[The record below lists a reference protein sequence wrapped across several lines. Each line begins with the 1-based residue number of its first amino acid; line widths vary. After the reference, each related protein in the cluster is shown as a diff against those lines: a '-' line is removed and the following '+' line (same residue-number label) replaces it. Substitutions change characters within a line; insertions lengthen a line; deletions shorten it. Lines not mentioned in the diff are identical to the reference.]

1 MIGTLIHPTLRG
13 GLSTLNMSP
22 HTPLTHHK
30 VSIIVRSMDRPSLA
44 ATLDSIAHQTHADIE
59 VLVVAACGTGHRPLS
74 EHQGNRDIRL
84 VTQHRPLH
92 RAEAA
97 NCGLEAAS
105 GQFLMFLD
113 DDDTIDPD
121 HVARLVET
129 LTATTASVCA
139 VHTGVRVQGAA
150 GEHPG
155 FSTPFNRFAMLASNS
170 IPIHAVLFKQSV
182 VTHGARFDPQFDR
195 YEDWDFWLQ
204 LSELGDFVY
213 LPGTSATYY
222 QHTANSGTAEDL
234 PFFSKDFQAI
244 YAKWWPRLSPNVRAQ
259 LMHHIW
265 ENHQKMDILESQK
278 DELLTSLGELKLQQ
292 EDVEKTRLTLQKN
305 LENAKAEAAEE
316 RVRMQEAIRQCE
328 TAQQELQALKVTLQE
343 VLQSRSWKLTAPL
356 RTFVSRILLVRRIWS
371 RLVLIAPHHGGWISL
386 ARKGLRY
393 VKSNGW
399 RHTLNRLRYTG
410 TASPK
415 AMQLDYN
422 HWMQLHDTPIPTDD
436 VASILGRI
444 QHPLISFVM
453 PTYNSKPVWL
463 RAAVESIQ
471 KQSYPHWELC
481 ISDDA
486 SPSAETRQCLEGLA
500 QEDPRIKV
508 HYRRVNGHIS
518 ASSNDALALASGAYI
533 ALVDHDDLLHP
544 DALLHVAQAIHKH
557 PSAGIIYSDE
567 DKVSAD
573 GSQRFAPYFK
583 SDWNRDLFL
592 SHNLIS
598 HLGVYKTELLRSIGG
613 FRIGFEGSQDHDL
626 ALRAIEQ
633 LDDTQIVHIPKVLY
647 HWRSHEESTAS
658 SGNAKSYAIQAGVK
672 AIQEHLDR
680 TGARATA
687 SIDPTTGSHYR
698 VRYELPESAPLV
710 SLILPSRD
718 AAHLINTCV
727 LSLLTQTDYP
737 NFELIFVDNNTQD
750 PEALKAIEQLALDP
764 RVKVVRDPR
773 PFNYSALCNF
783 GVQHARGEVL
793 ALVNNDVEVIS
804 KDWLREMVS
813 IALQPGVGAVGAR
826 LWYPNDT
833 LQHGGVILGFGGVAN
848 HAHLGLP
855 KGVPGY
861 FGRAMTLQSF
871 SAVTG
876 ACLVVKRAIYDAV
889 EGLDEVN
896 LPVAFNDIDF
906 CIRIKMAGYRN
917 VWTPYAELYHH
928 ESATR
933 GADLSPEK
941 RARFERE
948 VNYMQE
954 TWDFLLQAD
963 PCYNPNLALS
973 GEFFSLSFPPR

>member
-1 MIGTLIHPTLRG
+1 
-13 GLSTLNMSP
+13 MSP
-22 HTPLTHHK
+22 HTPLTPHK

-44 ATLDSIAHQTHADIE
+44 ATLDSIAHQTHPDIE
-59 VLVVAACGTGHRPLS
+59 VLVVAACGADHRPLS
-74 EHQGNRDIRL
+74 EFRGDRDIRL
-84 VTQHRPLH
+84 VSQHRPLH
-92 RAEAA
+92 RSEAA

-105 GQFLMFLD
+105 GPFLMFLD

-129 LTATTASVCA
+129 LAPTSDSVCA
-139 VHTGVRVQGAA
+139 VHTGVRVLGCT
-150 GEHPG
+150 GEHAG
-155 FSTPFNRFAMLASNS
+155 FATPFNRFAMLASNS
-170 IPIHAVLFKQSV
+170 IPIHAVLFKQAV
-182 VTHGARFDPQFDR
+182 VTQGARFDPQFDR

-204 LSELGDFVY
+204 LSEQGDFIY

-244 YAKWWPRLSPNVRAQ
+244 YAKWWPRLQPNARAQ

-265 ENHQKMDILESQK
+265 ESHQKMDIFEREK
-278 DELLTSLGELKLQQ
+278 REFLTTLDELKLRQ
-292 EDVEKTRLTLQKN
+292 EDHQKASLALQTLLEKTQGEL
-305 LENAKAEAAEE
+305 AEE
-316 RVRMQEAIRQCE
+316 KSRMQDAVRQCE
-328 TAQQELQALKVTLQE
+328 TTQQEIQALNHTLQQ
-343 VLQSRSWKLTAPL
+343 VLQSRSWKVTAPL
-356 RTFVSRILLVRRIWS
+356 RAVAAKVLLINRLWS

-386 ARKGLRY
+386 GRKGLRY
-393 VKSNGW
+393 IKSNGW

-415 AMQLDYN
+415 VMHLDYD
-422 HWMQLHDTPIPTDD
+422 HWVQLHDIPTPKDD
-436 VASILGRI
+436 VASILARMP
-444 QHPLISFVM
+444 HPLVSIVM

-486 SPSAETRQCLEGLA
+486 SPSAETRRCLEDLA
-500 QEDPRIKV
+500 KEDPRIKV
-508 HYRRVNGHIS
+508 HYRKVNGHIS
-518 ASSNDALALASGAYI
+518 ASSNDALALASGSYV

-544 DALLHVAQAIHKH
+544 DALLHVAQAIHRH
-557 PSAGIIYSDE
+557 PKAGIIYSDE

-573 GSQRFAPYFK
+573 GSQRYAPYFK

-598 HLGVYKTELLRSIGG
+598 HLGIYKTDLLRSIGG
-613 FRIGFEGSQDHDL
+613 FRVGLEGSQDHDL

-633 LDDTQIVHIPKVLY
+633 LDDSQIVHIPKVLY

-658 SGNAKSYAIQAGVK
+658 SGNAKSYAIQAGVR
-672 AIQEHLDR
+672 AIQEHLNR
-680 TGARATA
+680 TGVRATA

-698 VRYELPESAPLV
+698 VRYELPEKVPMV

-718 AAHLINTCV
+718 AAHLISTCV
-727 LSLLTQTDYP
+727 SSLLTETDYP
-737 NFELIFVDNNTQD
+737 NFELIFVDNNTQEPD
-750 PEALKAIEQLALDP
+750 ALKAIEQLALDP

-804 KDWLREMVS
+804 KDWLQEMVS

-855 KGVPGY
+855 RGVPGY

-876 ACLVVKRAIYDAV
+876 ACLVVKRAIYEEV
-889 EGLDEVN
+889 KGLDEIN
-896 LPVAFNDIDF
+896 LPVAFNDVDF

-948 VNYMQE
+948 VNYMQDQ
-954 TWDFLLQAD
+954 WNFLLKAD

-973 GEFFSLSFPPR
+973 GEFFSLSFPPRPSA